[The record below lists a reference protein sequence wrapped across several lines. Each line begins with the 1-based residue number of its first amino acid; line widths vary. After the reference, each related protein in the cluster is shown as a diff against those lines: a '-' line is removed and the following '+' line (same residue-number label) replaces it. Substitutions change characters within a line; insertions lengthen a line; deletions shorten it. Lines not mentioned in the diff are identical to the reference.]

1 MTTSRLDALL
11 GATTDL
17 QEGVYIPRLK
27 TDFIVKALDE
37 ETLEKARAQATTG
50 KDGSVDES
58 LFNRLL
64 IAKAVADPDLNDK
77 ALKDHYEASDAA
89 DCVKKALLPGEQSR
103 IVQAL
108 LRLSGFV
115 DDAKLIDEVKN

>member
-1 MTTSRLDALL
+1 
-11 GATTDL
+11 
-17 QEGVYIPRLK
+17 
-27 TDFIVKALDE
+27 
-37 ETLEKARAQATTG
+37 ATTG

-64 IAKAVADPDLNDK
+64 IVKAVADPDLNDK
-77 ALKDHYEASDAA
+77 ALRDHYEASDSA
-89 DCVKKALLPGEQSR
+89 DVVKKALLPGEQSR

-115 DDAKLIDEVKN
+115 GDAELIQDAKN

>member
-17 QEGVYIPRLK
+17 QEGVYIPRLG

-37 ETLEKARAQATTG
+37 DTLEKARAQATTG
-50 KDGSVDES
+50 KDGSVDEA

-64 IAKAVADPDLNDK
+64 IAKAVSDPDLNDK
-77 ALKDHYEASDAA
+77 ALRDRYEASDAA
-89 DCVKKALLPGEQSR
+89 DVVKKALLPGEQSR

-115 DDAKLIDEVKN
+115 DDAKLIDEAKN

>member
-1 MTTSRLDALL
+1 MTASRLEALL

-37 ETLEKARAQATTG
+37 DSIERARSQATTG
-50 KDGSVDES
+50 KDGSVDGS

-64 IAKAVADPDLNDK
+64 IAKSAADPDFSDK
-77 ALKDHYEASDAA
+77 SLRDHYEASDAA
-89 DCVKKALLPGEQSR
+89 DVVKKALLPGEQSR
-103 IVQAL
+103 LIQAVL
-108 LRLSGFV
+108 ALSGFV
-115 DDAKLIDEVKN
+115 GDTELIQDAKN

>member
-37 ETLEKARAQATTG
+37 DTLEKARAQATTG
-50 KDGSVDES
+50 KDRSVDES

-64 IAKAVADPDLNDK
+64 IVKAVADPDLNDK
-77 ALKDHYEASDAA
+77 ALKDRYEASDAA
-89 DCVKKALLPGEQSR
+89 DVVKKALLPGEQAR
-103 IVQAL
+103 VVQAL
-108 LRLSGFV
+108 LKLSGFV
-115 DDAKLIDEVKN
+115 DDAKLIDEAKN

>member
-17 QEGVYIPRLK
+17 QEGVYIPRLG

-37 ETLEKARAQATTG
+37 DTLEKARAQATTG
-50 KDGSVDES
+50 KDRSVDES

-64 IAKAVADPDLNDK
+64 IVKAVADPDLNDK
-77 ALKDHYEASDAA
+77 ALKDRYEASDAA
-89 DCVKKALLPGEQSR
+89 DVVKKALLPGEQAR
-103 IVQAL
+103 VVQAL
-108 LRLSGFV
+108 LKLSGFV
-115 DDAKLIDEVKN
+115 DDAKLIDEAKN

>member
-37 ETLEKARAQATTG
+37 DTLEKARAQATTG
-50 KDGSVDES
+50 KDRSVDES

-64 IAKAVADPDLNDK
+64 IVKAVADPDLNDK
-77 ALKDHYEASDAA
+77 ALRDRYEASDAA
-89 DCVKKALLPGEQSR
+89 DVVKKALLPGEQSR
-103 IVQAL
+103 VVQAL

-115 DDAKLIDEVKN
+115 DDAKLIDEAKN